1 MPAQRKTYLS
11 RKININKNNELT
23 INKKQIDY
31 EHDRR
36 ERKWS
41 SKYLPYTQY
50 NSLLDLAKAIIR
62 DSAEF

>member
-31 EHDRR
+31 EHDRI

-41 SKYLPYTQY
+41 SKYLPYTRY
-50 NSLLDLAKAIIR
+50 NSLLDLAKAIVR
-62 DSAEF
+62 DTEEF